1 MKAFSLVALVAGAWL
16 ASVASAGR
24 GADADKDEL
33 QGVWVATS
41 MEINGKPA
49 PAKEVERTRFTFK
62 GEKLLVRHAKDDGQE
77 EEGTFKADRNQSPK
91 QLDITVKKKTLAG
104 IYEVKGDELKVC
116 YENGGNAKN
125 RPTKFAT
132 NKEEELV
139 LIVFKRLPV
148 QGQDNEAEK
157 LFRDM
162 HKKLAAADAIRFSV
176 STEIKTGNKDR
187 DSSFKGSVLL
197 AKGNKAQLK
206 WAGATWTGE
215 LVSNGEQAYL
225 TLGGRETT
233 VATPKHLNGVLIFFV
248 SRTGVLLT
256 LQAMQSFLRGLGD
269 TRPEDLF
276 KGADRD
282 RAAVWDFK
290 LAPAEKFEGR
300 EVKVVNFRYGPRNDP
315 GMPISISI
323 DAKTLLPL
331 KLVID
336 YRQGGVP
343 LRGIITETYSEFTLE
358 PKIDAKA
365 FVLPK

>member
-1 MKAFSLVALVAGAWL
+1 MRHSAALACGLLLPAALV
-16 ASVASAGR
+16 
-24 GADADKDEL
+24 
-33 QGVWVATS
+33 
-41 MEINGKPA
+41 
-49 PAKEVERTRFTFK
+49 
-62 GEKLLVRHAKDDGQE
+62 
-77 EEGTFKADRNQSPK
+77 
-91 QLDITVKKKTLAG
+91 
-104 IYEVKGDELKVC
+104 
-116 YENGGNAKN
+116 
-125 RPTKFAT
+125 
-132 NKEEELV
+132 
-139 LIVFKRLPV
+139 LPV
-148 QGQDNEAEK
+148 QAQDNEAEK

-162 HKKLAAADAIRFSV
+162 RKKLGAADAIRFSV
-176 STEIKTGNKDR
+176 STEIKTANKDG

-206 WAGATWTGE
+206 GTMLRTWKGE

-225 TLGGRETT
+225 TLGERETT

-256 LQAMQSFLRGLGD
+256 FQAMQSLLRGLGD

-290 LAPAEKFEGR
+290 LAPAEKIEGR
-300 EVKVVNFRYGPRNDP
+300 EVKVVNFRYGSKDAP

-336 YRQGGVP
+336 NRKGG
-343 LRGIITETYSEFTLE
+343 GAFAGAIITETYSEFTLE
-358 PKIDAKA
+358 PKIDAEA